1 MKNSK
6 IILGVL
12 GMSILIACEKET
24 QNETTNQSAQS
35 KNAISLN
42 GQGGSMSQFAIVDQ
56 YLYTVD
62 YKSLHVFLL
71 SDAENPVQLETID
84 LGVGIET
91 IFPQDGHLF
100 IGTQNGVRIYDISN
114 PRSPVEVSEFEHVTS
129 CDPVVANGN
138 LAVATLRGGTECGGN
153 LNELDVFD
161 ISDINNPTMLSTESL
176 TNPYGAGFSNVNT
189 NIVYV
194 CDGYAGLKAF
204 DVSNP
209 SSIEV
214 VMDLSDIEAID
225 VLSLENNV
233 LVVLST
239 AGIYQFDATDPIHLV
254 QKSFIPSL

>member
-1 MKNSK
+1 MKKSK

-12 GMSILIACEKET
+12 CMSILIACEKES
-24 QNETTNQSAQS
+24 QNENTNEKEQG
-35 KNAISLN
+35 KNAISSN

-71 SDAENPVQLETID
+71 SNAENPVELETID

-100 IGTQNGVRIYDISN
+100 IGTQNGVRIYDIGN

-129 CDPVVANGN
+129 CDPVVANEN

-161 ISDINNPTMLSTESL
+161 ISDINNPTVISTKNLE
-176 TNPYGAGFSNVNT
+176 NPYGVGFSNVNEK
-189 NIVYV
+189 IVYV
-194 CDGYAGLKAF
+194 CDGYAGMKAY
-204 DVSNP
+204 DVSNTA
-209 SSIEV
+209 SIQL
-214 VMDLSDIEAID
+214 VMELTDFEAID
-225 VLSLENNV
+225 VLAIENNI

-239 AGIYQFDATDPIHLV
+239 SGIYQFDASDPVHLV

>member
-1 MKNSK
+1 MKQSK

-12 GMSILIACEKET
+12 GISILIACEKESK
-24 QNETTNQSAQS
+24 NETANQTAQT
-35 KNAISLN
+35 KNAISLS

-71 SDAENPVQLETID
+71 SDAENPIQLETIE

-129 CDPVVANGN
+129 CDPVVAHEN

-161 ISDINNPTMLSTESL
+161 ISDINNPTMISTESL
-176 TNPYGAGFSNVNT
+176 TNPYGVGFSNVNT

-194 CDGYAGLKAF
+194 CDGYAGLKAY
-204 DVSNP
+204 DVSNT
-209 SSIEV
+209 SSIQL
-214 VMDLSDIEAID
+214 VMEIADMEAID
-225 VLSLENNV
+225 VLSIENNT

-239 AGIYQFDATDPIHLV
+239 SGIYQFDASDPIHLV